1 MDLELSG
8 RRAWLVGGSSG
19 LGLAVAERLVSEGAQ
34 VAVSGRDETRLHVAA
49 SSLGAI
55 GVQLDV
61 GGGQAA
67 IAAAAETAAKRL
79 GGLEIVVFNH
89 GRPPTGGFA
98 ETSTEA
104 FDAGY
109 RLMLASAFA
118 VTKAVMPY
126 LEAAE
131 SAVIAYITSS
141 STKEVLPNLLLSN
154 VMRLGVVGLMKTVAI
169 EYASKGVR
177 AVCVAPGRFATP
189 PVLARTGG
197 SREDSSIPLGR
208 LGEPREFGD
217 VVAFVCSPRSSYM
230 TGCTVV
236 VDGGH
241 LRTVMA

>member
-8 RRAWLVGGSSG
+8 RRAWVVGGSSG
-19 LGLAVAERLVSEGAQ
+19 LGLAVAERLVSEGAK
-34 VAVSGRDETRLHVAA
+34 VAVSGRDMTRLSVAA
-49 SSLGAI
+49 AALGATD
-55 GVQLDV
+55 VQLDLAD
-61 GGGQAA
+61 GPAA
-67 IAAAAETAAKRL
+67 IAVAAETAAKRL

-98 ETSTEA
+98 ETTAEA
-104 FDAGY
+104 FDAAYG
-109 RLMLASAFA
+109 LMLASAFT

-154 VMRLGVVGLMKTVAI
+154 VMRLGVVGLMKSIAI

-197 SREDSSIPLGR
+197 SRKDGSIPIGR
-208 LGEPREFGD
+208 LGEPKEFGD
-217 VVAFVCSPRSSYM
+217 VVAFVCSTRGSYM

-236 VDGGH
+236 IDGGH
-241 LRTVMA
+241 LRTVTA